1 MELIKKRMREAVRI
15 NKRNDVKAN
24 KILKDVQSDI
34 IKELGEEAVAYL
46 PSRESLR
53 KKLHYR
59 RDVVEGL
66 PGPCHDY
73 EEMKTENFPKFLTTT
88 KEGYA

>member
-24 KILKDVQSDI
+24 KILKDIQSDI

-46 PSRESLR
+46 PSS
-53 KKLHYR
+53 
-59 RDVVEGL
+59 
-66 PGPCHDY
+66 
-73 EEMKTENFPKFLTTT
+73 
-88 KEGYA
+88 

>member
-24 KILKDVQSDI
+24 EILKDVQSDI

-46 PSRESLR
+46 PSS
-53 KKLHYR
+53 
-59 RDVVEGL
+59 
-66 PGPCHDY
+66 
-73 EEMKTENFPKFLTTT
+73 
-88 KEGYA
+88 